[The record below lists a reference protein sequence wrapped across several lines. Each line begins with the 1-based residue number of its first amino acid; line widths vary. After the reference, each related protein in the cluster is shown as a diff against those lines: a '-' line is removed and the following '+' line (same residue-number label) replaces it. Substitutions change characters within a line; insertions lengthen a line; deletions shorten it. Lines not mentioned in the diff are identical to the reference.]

1 MCWLLFARALFFC
14 HPWPILPW
22 LIENLL
28 FGLSIL
34 WWHESKDPRWHCALP
49 RDTLGTTRLFW
60 DTRACKLRWSTHRYS
75 CDEASSLDMPLL
87 SNYQMLA
94 IVSPNSNPN
103 GHSLRGQALGEIVS
117 PPLTDHTPSSS
128 LAIKSIKADH
138 DRIFVWFSAL
148 TVQSVR
154 REDLSSRLAWDS
166 TVSCARNI
174 QVRFPRKLATGG
186 SRFVGRHTIV
196 WINARIQVSEKR
208 LRSMCIY

>member
-1 MCWLLFARALFFC
+1 MIYALVQLRRSLKPRHAASKRLSDVSHCVPQFEPEWTLFAGR
-14 HPWPILPW
+14 
-22 LIENLL
+22 
-28 FGLSIL
+28 GL
-34 WWHESKDPRWHCALP
+34 R
-49 RDTLGTTRLFW
+49 RD
-60 DTRACKLRWSTHRYS
+60 S
-75 CDEASSLDMPLL
+75 
-87 SNYQMLA
+87 Q
-94 IVSPNSNPN
+94 
-103 GHSLRGQALGEIVS
+103 
-117 PPLTDHTPSSS
+117 PPLDHTPSSS

-138 DRIFVWFSAL
+138 DRIIVLFSAL